1 MPAYISRY
9 KKVSFS
15 IVLHIHVCV
24 VFFICLP
31 FFNKNGGGGG
41 VTLRLKAHGLL
52 RHLPRSGDCEGSLP
66 GRPS

>member
-1 MPAYISRY
+1 MC
-9 KKVSFS
+9 
-15 IVLHIHVCV
+15 VLF
-24 VFFICLP
+24 FFICLP
-31 FFNKNGGGGG
+31 FLNKNGGGGG